1 MNLLDVILPELV
13 LIIVA
18 CGLFLLGVSTRVAA
32 RRAAAWLALGGLVAV
47 VLIQGQIVAHGE
59 PTMEGAFGS
68 VEVGPFANYVKLVA
82 AIVGVLL
89 VLLAWPTN
97 REATGSRSL
106 EFGHDAGE
114 FYALMLL
121 ALAGL
126 MLVAGAN
133 DLMLLFLGIE

>member
-13 LIIVA
+13 LIVVA

-32 RRAAAWLALGGLVAV
+32 RRGAAWLALAAVVAV
-47 VLIQGQIVAHGE
+47 VLLQGQIVGQDASTVRGGGD
-59 PTMEGAFGS
+59 T
-68 VEVGPFANYVKLVA
+68 VEVGPFANYVKPVA
-82 AIVGVLL
+82 AIVGALL

-114 FYALMLL
+114 FYGLMLL

-133 DLMLLFLGIE
+133 DLML